1 MLHFLATLIR
11 KLLKLVMALVLLV
24 CVAALTICGVSGYAV
39 YHEATANRPLEQ
51 AALEVQQKPGYTTLD
66 QVPQIFLNA
75 VVATEDHRFYDHHGF
90 DVIGTGRA
98 LVRNALSGELQ
109 EGGSTISQQLARTL
123 YYEQTRSLSRKIAEL
138 ITSVQLERTFSKDQ
152 ILELYI
158 NSIYYGDGYYCIG
171 DASWGY
177 FGVAPAGMTNGQA
190 TLLAG
195 VPNAPSVYS
204 PTVNYD
210 LSRQRQE
217 QVLARMVDA
226 GYLDEDTA
234 TAIYNEGI

>member
-11 KLLKLVMALVLLV
+11 KLLKLVMALVLLI

-39 YHEATANRPLEQ
+39 YHEATVNRPLEQ

-138 ITSVQLERTFSKDQ
+138 IT
-152 ILELYI
+152 
-158 NSIYYGDGYYCIG
+158 
-171 DASWGY
+171 
-177 FGVAPAGMTNGQA
+177 
-190 TLLAG
+190 
-195 VPNAPSVYS
+195 YS

-217 QVLARMVDA
+217 QVLTRMVDA
-226 GYLDEDTA
+226 GYLDEETA